1 MFPSWSCY
9 YKIPRNYLCCSEIIE
24 LTALLFFVTWI
35 PLRIILALTEYPL
48 IPSWFKYFTK
58 VFKISFDL
66 PKIFRSLLLLKF
78 LLTSIMINPIS
89 LIILLASFVIIILSP
104 LIQYVANARNPQSD
118 PRIHPSGSD
127 IIFNM
132 GWISTNQIVI
142 DCTPKPTQLIH
153 PWSERCF
160 WPPDLEIIILLHL
173 NFELVSCFYNQ
184 ISLHSSSSGWVPM
197 LTSDPLWTIG
207 SFVGFYPT
215 VSFILNNLVS
225 LSMGI

>member
-1 MFPSWSCY
+1 MLRMLAILNQILEFILPAQTSF
-9 YKIPRNYLCCSEIIE
+9 
-24 LTALLFFVTWI
+24 LTWC
-35 PLRIILALTEYPL
+35 
-48 IPSWFKYFTK
+48 
-58 VFKISFDL
+58 
-66 PKIFRSLLLLKF
+66 
-78 LLTSIMINPIS
+78 
-89 LIILLASFVIIILSP
+89 
-104 LIQYVANARNPQSD
+104 
-118 PRIHPSGSD
+118 
-127 IIFNM
+127 
-132 GWISTNQIVI
+132 WISTYQIAI

-173 NFELVSCFYNQ
+173 NFELVNFFYNQ

-225 LSMGI
+225 LFHGYIMPLVNCILCFVNHALLSSLYYLLRSLWYMFLRCPDGLNLRLP